1 MESPLVSRYLAELVI
16 LVPFPQGWGGG
27 RDTRET
33 KLYLF
38 INMKVICL
46 KETSVGLVSSLHD
59 PHKPKVGYK

>member
-1 MESPLVSRYLAELVI
+1 M
-16 LVPFPQGWGGG
+16 GGG
-27 RDTRET
+27 DTRET

-38 INMKVICL
+38 VNMKVICL